1 MHYIKI
7 LFLIS
12 FASPLFAETVQVS
25 SFGRNY
31 LIDLT
36 DEFCHD
42 PSHPVSIERRRL
54 QSTVKEPLLVFLK
67 CSDKYSGIEGL
78 ISRYSKKI
86 SGNNWKHQRSINNDF
101 LSGYGI
107 IEDANDFQNKAA
119 EFPDNEFLN
128 NLNSKLREKLAIDDW
143 SVNEQKILSVGA
155 DHIIMAT
162 KVSRQSNYK
171 TMTGLVMSSF
181 SAKVPS
187 ILFIYIRLGDVE
199 LNDGQ
204 VERYSEI
211 LKKITASIFSPN

>member
-1 MHYIKI
+1 MHNIKI
-7 LFLIS
+7 LFLII

-25 SFGRNY
+25 SFGRTY

-36 DEFCHD
+36 DEFCYD
-42 PSHPVSIERRRL
+42 PSHPVSIERTRL

-67 CSDKYSGIEGL
+67 CSDKYSGIEGW
-78 ISRYSKKI
+78 ISRYSTKI
-86 SGNNWKHQRSINNDF
+86 SGNNWRHQRSINNGF

-128 NLNSKLREKLAIDDW
+128 NLNFKLREKLAIDDW

-162 KVSRQSNYK
+162 KVSGQSNYK
-171 TMTGLVMSSF
+171 TTTGLVMSSF
-181 SAKVPS
+181 TAKVPS